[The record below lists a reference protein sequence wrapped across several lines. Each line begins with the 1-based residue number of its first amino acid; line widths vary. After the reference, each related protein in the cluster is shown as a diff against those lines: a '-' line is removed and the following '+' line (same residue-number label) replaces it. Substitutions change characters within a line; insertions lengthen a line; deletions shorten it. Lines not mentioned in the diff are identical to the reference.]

1 MIVKTEGSFATI
13 KQSNTDSDLF
23 GTMFAAFPAAV
34 YIEMVNKYGAFDET
48 RTLDPLCRYLECSSI
63 QHSKTC
69 LFEKCEFQAPTVKYH
84 ECG

>member
-34 YIEMVNKYGAFDET
+34 YIEMINVVHLMKLGLWIHCVDTLSVLPFSTQKPVCLKSVNF
-48 RTLDPLCRYLECSSI
+48 RLR
-63 QHSKTC
+63 Q
-69 LFEKCEFQAPTVKYH
+69 
-84 ECG
+84 